1 MWVSVRDVGNDPSLC
16 LLRVAAA
23 RAARAGSSQARGSRP
38 TPFPCLKAL
47 YRGHGP
53 ASGLPPRA
61 GSGCLSRRWP
71 QGPERGHRRASGLPP
86 SAGSAY
92 DTLRWRLGPGAQR
105 PLNTEKFAINRVY
118 RIFKI

>member
-23 RAARAGSSQARGSRP
+23 RAARAGSSQALGSRP

-47 YRGHGP
+47 YRGHCP

-61 GSGCLSRRWP
+61 GVGV
-71 QGPERGHRRASGLPP
+71 PEPALASGPGARPP
-86 SAGSAY
+86 PRERPSSQRRVGVRHSALAS
-92 DTLRWRLGPGAQR
+92 GPGAQR